1 MSTPARVCALAG
13 VIALVLLAVG
23 VGGVLGEEKNVSGTK
38 HDVATGGTPPCVY
51 CHIQRDGA
59 GELLYARDPNSVGSY
74 SGLKPLCFSCHD
86 GTVAPLKSFVF
97 DLTRPDH
104 PSSPGVRGQDCTRCH
119 DPHESGYGKFLKLP
133 GGADFC
139 RNCHFRAGP
148 TDHPVDIEAAAAGIR
163 PADSHWDPES
173 GDFSGTRLWNAAGTG
188 PGGFVKCLSCH
199 SPHGA
204 EPDTAINTVAVSP
217 WDRSS
222 MPLCQSCHGSGGR
235 GD

>member
-1 MSTPARVCALAG
+1 MTGTMRAFALVG

-23 VGGVLGEEKNVSGTK
+23 VGVVLGEEKNVAGTK
-38 HDVATGGTPPCVY
+38 HDVATEGTPPCVY
-51 CHIQRDGA
+51 CHIPRDA
-59 GELLYARDPNSVGSY
+59 QGELLYARDPNGVGPY
-74 SGLKPLCFSCHD
+74 SGLKPFCFSCHD
-86 GTVAPLKSFVF
+86 GTVAPLKSYIF

-104 PSSPGVRGQDCTRCH
+104 PIDPGVRGQDCTRCH
-119 DPHESGYGKFLKLP
+119 DPHETGYGKFLKLP

-148 TDHPVDIEAAAAGIR
+148 TDHPVDIDALKAGIA

-188 PGGFVKCLSCH
+188 PGSFVKCLTCH

-204 EPDTAINTVAVSP
+204 QPDTAINTVAVSP
-217 WDRSS
+217 LDGSS
-222 MPLCQSCHGSGGR
+222 VSLCQSCHGSGR